1 MLVLKRKMNE
11 EIIVNSNVRIKI
23 LSVTDN
29 QVKIGIEAPKEVEIF
44 RGEVFEKVKA
54 NLKIASEKSKEIIT
68 KIPKLKINKLPNINK
83 MDK

>member
-68 KIPKLKINKLPNINK
+68 KIPELKINKLPNINK